1 MKKSKRRKGAKG
13 AVSAEKAKSKT
24 KAAEYVGNL
33 IKLHKIQ
40 GTLLN
45 RLEKEV

>member
-1 MKKSKRRKGAKG
+1 MKKSKRKRIKK
-13 AVSAEKAKSKT
+13 AVSAGKPKERSKAT
-24 KAAEYVGNL
+24 EYVGNL
-33 IKLHKIQ
+33 LELHKLQ

>member
-1 MKKSKRRKGAKG
+1 MKKTKRKGAKR
-13 AVSAEKAKSKT
+13 AVSAEKAKSRS
-24 KAAEYVGNL
+24 KAVEYVGNL
-33 IKLHKIQ
+33 LKLHKLQ